1 MADLTLS
8 SGYRKGFNNY
18 RAVGLLCLTLC
29 LVLHQIR
36 IIHLASI
43 SNRRSERTKCSRT
56 VLPVSHFLLAYTRV
70 WLEGARASPCSKCL
84 LLIFSWRY
92 NTRLHFMAGCDEWV
106 IGISYALTSL
116 LFFFFLNLLFVVL
129 LFFFQISVVFI
140 ASHSSFPS
148 SGSSS
153 PPPFVHPQKGNA
165 CVASTS
171 FVSFGPKHPNSV
183 RYILQD
189 RVLLPNSSHFLLFSF
204 CSQHTKFVTTHK

>member
-1 MADLTLS
+1 MENKHYTLSNIIIEHSLTLDILLHCYIKLYRTLIFIYNHTASPLITNKHMADLTLS

-84 LLIFSWRY
+84 LLIFS
-92 NTRLHFMAGCDEWV
+92 
-106 IGISYALTSL
+106 
-116 LFFFFLNLLFVVL
+116 
-129 LFFFQISVVFI
+129 
-140 ASHSSFPS
+140 
-148 SGSSS
+148 
-153 PPPFVHPQKGNA
+153 
-165 CVASTS
+165 
-171 FVSFGPKHPNSV
+171 
-183 RYILQD
+183 
-189 RVLLPNSSHFLLFSF
+189 
-204 CSQHTKFVTTHK
+204 